1 MASKPPTL
9 KKASP
14 KIASLLGRV
23 RRRIR
28 SLVFGEGIAAS
39 IAVLIA
45 AFWIAFVFDY
55 LPVRFGYSEAS
66 VWMRIGLL
74 VLSAAAV
81 LWVFYRLILRRLFVR
96 MRDSSMA
103 MLVEQKYQSFNDSLL
118 ATVSDIVVVEKTLRT
133 NQKKPVLTMPR
144 QVR

>member
-14 KIASLLGRV
+14 KIASLLRRV

-28 SLVFGEGIAAS
+28 SLVFGEGIAAT
-39 IAVLIA
+39 IAVMIV

-66 VWMRIGLL
+66 VGMRIGLL
-74 VLSAAAV
+74 VLSRSRRVVGV
-81 LWVFYRLILRRLFVR
+81 LSPDFETTFCSHAR
-96 MRDSSMA
+96 
-103 MLVEQKYQSFNDSLL
+103 YQHGDVGR
-118 ATVSDIVVVEKTLRT
+118 TKVSEF
-133 NQKKPVLTMPR
+133 
-144 QVR
+144 